1 MWTRSSSVI
10 GLLITAVLAAPTVAD
25 IPAHPDEIDFPPLQ
39 FVPPAAREYRHTVD
53 AGGIQVPVFLAPSH
67 EFPLIDVVFTFKG
80 GDFLDPPDQVGLVS
94 ATAAMM
100 RRGGT
105 TTVSAEA
112 MDEEFDFLAAN
123 ASSRAR
129 GTRCTVSLNSLAS
142 NFDESIGLFMDMV
155 RNPGFEADRLDLY
168 KQERIESMKQRN
180 DYPQGILSREW
191 GFLLYGPDH
200 FEAAMSTEISIESVS
215 TDDLRS
221 MHDRLYHPG
230 NLVIAVSGDFEP
242 QAMLSRLASAL
253 AGWEAGA
260 PASDPPAPTA
270 SLTPGLYHVEK
281 DIPQGRVNLGL
292 RSIRRDDPDYFPM
305 VVMNRILGGGGFT
318 SRIVS
323 RVRSD
328 EGLAYSAGSAF
339 MPGVYY
345 PGVWRASFQSK
356 SSTVALA
363 IKIILEEVGRIQNE
377 PVTDDE
383 LLTAT
388 NALIETFPRRFE
400 SKAGMLRVFVDDEI
414 TRRDPDYWAQYRDN
428 VRAVTPTDITRVARK
443 HLRPDDMAILVV
455 GTWDNIAPGDLEG
468 RADMTAFFG
477 GTATHLPLRDPL
489 TLEPVE

>member
-10 GLLITAVLAAPTVAD
+10 GLSAAALLAAPAGAG
-25 IPAHPDEIDFPPLQ
+25 IPAHPDEIAFPPLQ
-39 FVPPAAREYRHTVD
+39 FEPPDALDFRHTVD
-53 AGGIQVPVFLAPSH
+53 AGGVEVPVYLAPSQ
-67 EFPLIDVVFTFKG
+67 EFPLINLVFTFKG
-80 GDFLDPPDQVGLVS
+80 GRYLDPTDQVGLVS

-105 TTVSAEA
+105 TSVSAEA

-123 ASSRAR
+123 ASSGAS
-129 GTRCTVSLNSLAS
+129 GTRCTASLNSLAS
-142 NFDESIGLFMDMV
+142 NFDESFGLFMDMV
-155 RNPGFEADRLDLY
+155 RNPGFQASRLDLY
-168 KQERIESMKQRN
+168 QEERLESMKQRN
-180 DYPQGILSREW
+180 DHPRGILSREW
-191 GFLLYGPDH
+191 SFLLYGPDH
-200 FEAAMSTEISIESVS
+200 FEAAMSTKMSIESIS

-242 QAMLSRLASAL
+242 QAMLSRLATAL
-253 AGWEAGA
+253 EGWAAGA

-270 SLTPGLYHVEK
+270 SLTPGLYYVEK

-305 VVMNRILGGGGFT
+305 EVMNRILGGGGFT

-339 MPGVYY
+339 VPGVYY
-345 PGVWRASFQSK
+345 PGVWRAAFQSK

-383 LLTAT
+383 LVTAT
-388 NALIETFPRRFE
+388 NAMIETFPRRFE

-414 TRRDPDYWAQYRDN
+414 THRDPDYWTQYRDN
-428 VRAVTPTDITRVARK
+428 VRAVTAGDITRVARQ
-443 HLRPDDMAILVV
+443 HLRPDDMVILVV
-455 GTWDNIAPGDLEG
+455 GKWDDIVPGDLEG
-468 RADMTAFFG
+468 RADMSAFFG
-477 GTATHLPLRDPL
+477 GAATHLPLRDPL
-489 TLEPVE
+489 TLQPME

>member
-39 FVPPAAREYRHTVD
+39 FDPPAAREYRHTVD

>member
-10 GLLITAVLAAPTVAD
+10 GLLITAVPAGPAVAG
-25 IPAHPDEIDFPPLQ
+25 IPAHPDEITFPPLQ
-39 FVPPAAREYRHTVD
+39 FDPPDARDYRHVLDT
-53 AGGIQVPVFLAPSH
+53 GGVEVPVYLAPGH
-67 EFPLIDVVFTFKG
+67 EFPLINLVFTFKG
-80 GDFLDPPDQVGLVS
+80 GTYLDPGDQVGLVS

-105 TTVSAEA
+105 TNVSAEA
-112 MDEEFDFLAAN
+112 LDEEFDFLAAN

-129 GTRCTVSLNSLAS
+129 GTRCTASLNSLTS
-142 NFDESIGLFMDMV
+142 NFDESFGLFMDMV
-155 RNPGFEADRLDLY
+155 RNPGFEAGRLDLY
-168 KQERIESMKQRN
+168 RQERLESMKQRN
-180 DYPQGILSREW
+180 DHPGGILSREW

-200 FEAAMSTEISIESVS
+200 FEAAMSTGTSIESIS
-215 TDDLRS
+215 TDDLWS

-242 QAMLSRLASAL
+242 QAMLSRLAEAMQ
-253 AGWEAGA
+253 GWEAGA

-270 SLTPGLYHVEK
+270 RLTPGLYHVEK

-318 SRIVS
+318 SRIVR

-363 IKIILEEVGRIQNE
+363 TRIIFEEVDRIRND
-377 PVTDDE
+377 PVTGDE
-383 LLTAT
+383 LSTAT

-414 TRRDPDYWAQYRDN
+414 TDRDPDYWTRYRDN
-428 VRAVTPTDITRVARK
+428 VGAVTAADIMRVARK
-443 HLRPDDMAILVV
+443 HLRPDDIAILVV
-455 GTWDNIAPGDLEG
+455 GKWDDISPGDLEG
-468 RADMTAFFG
+468 RADMSTFFG
-477 GTATHLPLRDPL
+477 GTATHLTLRDPL
-489 TLEPVE
+489 TLEPVK